1 MGALYERPFLVS
13 VTLINLVP
21 DSLHTLSLFSA
32 LDREAGRDQLAATM
46 DQLNRKYG
54 TETLYFASM
63 HLARAAAPTRI
74 AFQTV
79 PDLF

>member
-1 MGALYERPFLVS
+1 PFLVS

-21 DSLHTLSLFSA
+21 DALHTLSLFST

>member
-1 MGALYERPFLVS
+1 MSFAILRL
-13 VTLINLVP
+13 LIDLVP
-21 DSLHTLSLFSA
+21 DDLHTLSLFSA

-46 DQLNRKYG
+46 DQLNHKYG

-74 AFQTV
+74 AFQSI